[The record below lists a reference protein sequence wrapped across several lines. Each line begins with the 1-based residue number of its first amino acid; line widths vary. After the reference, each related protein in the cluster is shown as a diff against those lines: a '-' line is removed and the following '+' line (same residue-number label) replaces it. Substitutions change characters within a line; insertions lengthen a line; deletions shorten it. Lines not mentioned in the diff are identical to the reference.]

1 MAHAPA
7 PLCGTVDDEA
17 EGVAPA
23 DEGGGGGGG
32 IERAA
37 TTDDGACD
45 GACGGACDG
54 ACGGACGSACG
65 GACGSGAVI
74 ECAEDDGGG
83 STEGEPRSEGCTDD
97 GCLARAASRKAAAP
111 GDSSRGG
118 ERCGDALYS
127 RCRRHASSC
136 CGTAGG
142 RCGCCG
148 AAGGRCGVGDA
159 ARPPRGRLFCS
170 CDGDGSSSYLEA
182 RSMSALTES
191 LTACVARAACI
202 KSLAS
207 KGRC

>member
-7 PLCGTVDDEA
+7 PLCSAVDDEA

-37 TTDDGACD
+37 TTDGACD

-54 ACGGACGSACG
+54 ACG

-111 GDSSRGG
+111 GDSSRGV